1 MGMIKTSDLGKSF
14 NRVISQFYE
23 AYSFYSGKSNPSEN
37 SLVFDR
43 AFKQLSLK
51 EMRAKSKI
59 IQSGSYFHICGLK
72 NKEKKDPALF
82 RGALEKE
89 GFIVV
94 EMAGTIGT
102 IEVDDF
108 Y

>member
-1 MGMIKTSDLGKSF
+1 
-14 NRVISQFYE
+14 
-23 AYSFYSGKSNPSEN
+23 
-37 SLVFDR
+37 
-43 AFKQLSLK
+43 
-51 EMRAKSKI
+51 
-59 IQSGSYFHICGLK
+59 LK